1 MHMLRTDLANKMRDA
16 GSCVHK
22 DSHLLRSWMNQPFKR
37 INWINDSVIKSV
49 TCRHL
54 LAVLFLCLKCHLL
67 FKSFK
72 SNNSLCFIITDNN
85 SPECRLY
92 RWSIRIKHRY
102 AVLKGP
108 RERDIVWPP
117 APVQITPVTD
127 HYRRFIREFNPAS
140 QEIWSGP
147 RGSLLQ
153 GRPLLHGVVC
163 YKLFLGDYGP
173 QLPWDHWQDPPV

>member
-127 HYRRFIREFNPAS
+127 HYRVLFGNLILRRKKFGRVPRFPTSGQTSTSRRSVLQIVS
-140 QEIWSGP
+140 WWLWS
-147 RGSLLQ
+147 
-153 GRPLLHGVVC
+153 
-163 YKLFLGDYGP
+163 